1 MDKKELFEKSRR
13 ENERAD
19 EYEKDIMLKGF
30 KFSFAVTA
38 VFVVFF
44 SFYKS
49 YDKSYIII
57 LTAMGLSYNLY
68 NAIKMKSKSYI
79 IATVIWSIA
88 FVIYI
93 ILYVVSEL
101 ERYGQ

>member
-1 MDKKELFEKSRR
+1 VDKKEILEKSRR
-13 ENERAD
+13 ENDRGD

-30 KFSFAVTA
+30 KFSWAVTA
-38 VFVVFF
+38 VFLVFF

-68 NAIKMKSKSYI
+68 NAIKMKTKTNI

-88 FVIYI
+88 FVLYI
-93 ILYVVSEL
+93 ALYIVSEI
-101 ERYGQ
+101 GI